1 MNFKLVL
8 GVTYMDFKQ
17 LEAFISVAK
26 LRSFSKAAN
35 AIYLSQPTISSHISS
50 LERDLNIQLFDRTS
64 KEVNLTPAGESFLQY
79 ANDIINTRNH
89 AVTELSNFNNNISG
103 KLNISA
109 STTPCNSILPTLIN
123 KFNELHS
130 NVKFNVK
137 EQGSVGIIKD
147 IIDLNCEIGLVGTS
161 IENAKIKS
169 FKIMEDELVIVSSPK
184 LNLPDKVTIDEL
196 LKYNFIIREKESAT
210 RQTLELSLAHS
221 NVDLNK
227 IKVLCE
233 VNTLDAQLKF
243 VKLGMG
249 ISIMSRGLCE
259 EYFHSGLL
267 KSTSLE
273 DIALK
278 RSIYLVVS
286 SKRTLSPIGSAFFN
300 MCKEIYNLK

>member
-1 MNFKLVL
+1 M
-8 GVTYMDFKQ
+8 
-17 LEAFISVAK
+17 
-26 LRSFSKAAN
+26 
-35 AIYLSQPTISSHISS
+35 SQPTISSHISS

-89 AVTELSNFNNNISG
+89 AITELSNFNNNISG

-123 KFNELHS
+123 KFNELHC

-161 IENAKIKS
+161 IDNPKIKCY
-169 FKIMEDELVIVSSPK
+169 KIMEDELVIVSNPK
-184 LNLPDKVTIDEL
+184 LNLPDKITIDEL
-196 LKYNFIIREKESAT
+196 LKYSFIIREKESAT
-210 RQTLELSLAHS
+210 RQTLESSLSNSHI
-221 NVDLNK
+221 DLNK
-227 IKVLCE
+227 MKVLCE

-259 EYFHSGLL
+259 EYFNSGIL
-267 KSTSLE
+267 KLTCLE
-273 DIALK
+273 DICLK
-278 RSIYLVVS
+278 RAIYLVVS
-286 SKRTLSPIGSAFFN
+286 SKRTLSPIGTAFF
-300 MCKEIYNLK
+300 